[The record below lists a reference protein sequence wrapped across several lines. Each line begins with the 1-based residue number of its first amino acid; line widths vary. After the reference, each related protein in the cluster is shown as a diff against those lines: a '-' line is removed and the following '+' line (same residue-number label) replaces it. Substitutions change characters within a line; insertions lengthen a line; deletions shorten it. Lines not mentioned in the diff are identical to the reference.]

1 MCNSLVCT
9 ILQLVTNNRIWKQ
22 RTINIGLITAQQAL
36 DWGFSGVVLR
46 GSGVKWDLRKVQP
59 YDAYDKVD
67 FDIPVGV
74 RGDCYDRYV
83 LLCISLCHHHILY
96 VTSYIP
102 CVILLIHATIMYS
115 RICIYIMCSC

>member
-1 MCNSLVCT
+1 MSLAC
-9 ILQLVTNNRIWKQ
+9 ILLQLVTNNRIWKQ
-22 RTINIGLITAQQAL
+22 RTINIGLITAEQAL

-83 LLCISLCHHHILY
+83 LLCISLCHHYILC
-96 VTSYIP
+96 TSQLHTVCHPI
-102 CVILLIHATIMYS
+102 
-115 RICIYIMCSC
+115 

>member
-1 MCNSLVCT
+1 MCNSLLST
-9 ILQLVTNNRIWKQ
+9 LLQLVTNNRIWKQ

-59 YDAYDKVD
+59 YDVYDKVD

-96 VTSYIP
+96 VTITYRVSFY
-102 CVILLIHATIMYS
+102 
-115 RICIYIMCSC
+115 

>member
-96 VTSYIP
+96 VTSYIYH
-102 CVILLIHATIMYS
+102 VSSY
-115 RICIYIMCSC
+115 

>member
-1 MCNSLVCT
+1 
-9 ILQLVTNNRIWKQ
+9 
-22 RTINIGLITAQQAL
+22 LITAQQAL

-83 LLCISLCHHHILY
+83 IVSTLHTKGHRYTLC
-96 VTSYIP
+96 VTI
-102 CVILLIHATIMYS
+102 T
-115 RICIYIMCSC
+115 